1 MVLDDQWSPN
11 PLERQSNDPKIEI
24 QIFHDCLLQQNLL
37 FGWQLEL
44 QRRPARRQLHVIVEH
59 SPLHEHFIMPKPPT
73 ALLALANVRVLTF
86 VIVFHD
92 ERRLCNPII
101 DAEMQTRLKYDR
113 CTASFKTPTCKKKM
127 WTTNEIYHC
136 ANINLWNKLF
146 GWHRSNLLRSRLCKR
161 QDPSVLQQSQL
172 STWGRSLRGQ
182 MVKFW
187 NARCCQHLSLEKE
200 NLTYWH
206 VPSFA

>member
-127 WTTNEIYHC
+127 WTTT
-136 ANINLWNKLF
+136 F
-146 GWHRSNLLRSRLCKR
+146 VQLLRVPCPWLVQWCSHCRPLLL
-161 QDPSVLQQSQL
+161 PS
-172 STWGRSLRGQ
+172 
-182 MVKFW
+182 KI
-187 NARCCQHLSLEKE
+187 AYEKG
-200 NLTYWH
+200 
-206 VPSFA
+206 P